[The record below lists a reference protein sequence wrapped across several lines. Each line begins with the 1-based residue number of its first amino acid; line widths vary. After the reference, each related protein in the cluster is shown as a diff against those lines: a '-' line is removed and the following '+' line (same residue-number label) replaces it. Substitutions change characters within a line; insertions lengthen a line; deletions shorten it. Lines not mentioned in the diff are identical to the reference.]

1 MKQKKEIADNMLR
14 LKLSDTVKKEMEA
27 WQPYSYWLG
36 NVNGIGRITAKKLL
50 EVFETPIEIYRAG
63 KKALAQAV
71 SSTVADAIEEAQK
84 QDVQIPYEELL
95 SKSIRFVPFYHEDYP
110 ERLQDIP
117 DAPYALYVKGQLPDD
132 KKRSVAI
139 VGARNCSAY
148 GKYVA
153 ESFATE
159 LARQDIQ
166 IVSGLATGVDGL
178 AQNAAIE
185 AGGQTYGV
193 LGCGVDIC
201 YPAYHK
207 PLYDRVIESG
217 GMISTYPPGMQPQS
231 ALFPPRN
238 RIISGLSDVVLVV
251 EARKK
256 SGTLITVDMALEQG
270 REVYVVPGRITDR
283 LSDGCNNL
291 LRQGAGVALSPKQFM
306 QELEEMVWRD
316 AGTGNNIVNK
326 TCTKTASANTSKTTH
341 IKNNASVAISKK
353 QSDINLQ
360 TSKLS
365 PREKA
370 LLSLLDFYPIS
381 LDQIYMTAQ
390 TTPLLCELPLPQM
403 MEMLLLLSM
412 QGFVNNDGGYYMLKK
427 PV

>member
-1 MKQKKEIADNMLR
+1 MINNNEVSSNNLQRNA
-14 LKLSDTVKKEMEA
+14 SDSLTRELESL
-27 WQPYSYWLG
+27 QPYAYWLG
-36 NVNGIGRITAKKLL
+36 NISGVGRVTAKKLL
-50 EVFETPIEIYRAG
+50 EVFETPEEIYKAG
-63 KKALAQAV
+63 EKALSQV
-71 SSTVADAIEEAQK
+71 VNDTVVDAITEAQRENIHK
-84 QDVQIPYEELL
+84 PYEEMV
-95 SKSIRFVPFYHEDYP
+95 KKNIRYVPFYHPEYP
-110 ERLQDIP
+110 KRLQDIP
-117 DAPYALYVKGQLPDD
+117 DAPYALYVKGQLPEDA
-132 KKRSVAI
+132 KRSVAI

-148 GKYVA
+148 GRYVA
-153 ESFATE
+153 ETFAKE

-166 IVSGLATGVDGL
+166 IVSGLAAGVDGL
-178 AQNAAIE
+178 AQSAAIE

-201 YPAYHK
+201 YPSYHK

-231 ALFPPRN
+231 SLFPPRN

-291 LRQGAGVALSPKQFM
+291 LRQGAGAALSPELLM
-306 QELEEMVWRD
+306 QELEETVWREGGAKD
-316 AGTGNNIVNK
+316 ITDK
-326 TCTKTASANTSKTTH
+326 TSDSQKKS
-341 IKNNASVAISKK
+341 NASDNKASSIAK
-353 QSDINLQ
+353 LQ
-360 TSKLS
+360 TSDLS
-365 PREKA
+365 PQEKA

-390 TTPLLCELPLPQM
+390 TNPLLCELTLPQL
-403 MEMLLLLSM
+403 MEKLLYMSM
-412 QGFVNNDGGYYMLKK
+412 EGYVNNDGGYYMLKK

>member
-1 MKQKKEIADNMLR
+1 MANKKEINSSILQMNA
-14 LKLSDTVKKEMEA
+14 SDTQTGE
-27 WQPYSYWLG
+27 WDNLQPYAYWLG
-36 NVNGIGRITAKKLL
+36 NINGVGRATAKKLL
-50 EVFETPIEIYRAG
+50 EVFASPMEVYSAG
-63 KKALAQAV
+63 EKALSQV
-71 SSTVADAIEEAQK
+71 VNSTVAEAIIEAQK
-84 QDVQIPYEELL
+84 QEIRALYEALL
-95 SKSIRFVPFYHEDYP
+95 EKNIRFIPFYHPDYSK
-110 ERLQDIP
+110 RLQDIP
-117 DAPYALYVKGQLPDD
+117 DAPYALYVKGELPADD
-132 KKRSVAI
+132 KRSVAI

-148 GKYVA
+148 GRYVA
-153 ESFATE
+153 ETFAKE

-166 IVSGLATGVDGL
+166 IVSGLAAGVDGL

-207 PLYDRVIESG
+207 PLYEKVIESG
-217 GMISTYPPGMQPQS
+217 GMISTYPPGRQPQPV
-231 ALFPPRN
+231 LFPPRN

-291 LRQGAGVALSPKQFM
+291 LCQGAGAALSPEQFM
-306 QELEEMVWRD
+306 QELEETVWREE
-316 AGTGNNIVNK
+316 GEK
-326 TCTKTASANTSKTTH
+326 TKTDKNSASQKNPNISN
-341 IKNNASVAISKK
+341 IKSSFNAKM
-353 QSDINLQ
+353 Q
-360 TSKLS
+360 TSNLL
-365 PREKA
+365 PQEKA

-390 TTPLLCELPLPQM
+390 TTPILCELTLSQM

-412 QGFVNNDGGYYMLKK
+412 QGFVNNEGGYYMLKK

>member
-1 MKQKKEIADNMLR
+1 MANKKEINSSILQMNA
-14 LKLSDTVKKEMEA
+14 SDTQTSELDNL
-27 WQPYSYWLG
+27 QPYAYWLG
-36 NVNGIGRITAKKLL
+36 NINGVGRATARKLL
-50 EVFETPIEIYRAG
+50 EVFATPMEVYSAG
-63 KKALAQAV
+63 EKALSQV
-71 SSTVADAIEEAQK
+71 VNSTVAEAIIEAQK
-84 QDVQIPYEELL
+84 QEIQTPYETVL
-95 SKSIRFVPFYHEDYP
+95 KKNIRFIPFYHPDYSK
-110 ERLQDIP
+110 RLQDIP
-117 DAPYALYVKGQLPDD
+117 DAPYALYVKGELPADD
-132 KKRSVAI
+132 KRSVAI

-148 GKYVA
+148 GRYVA
-153 ESFATE
+153 ETFAKE

-166 IVSGLATGVDGL
+166 IVSGLAAGVDGL
-178 AQNAAIE
+178 AQNAAIQ

-193 LGCGVDIC
+193 LGCGVDVC
-201 YPAYHK
+201 YPAYHRT
-207 PLYDRVIESG
+207 LYDKVIESG

-291 LRQGAGVALSPKQFM
+291 LRQGAGAALSPELLI
-306 QELEEMVWRD
+306 QELEESVWREGSTNKSFIGERHTET
-316 AGTGNNIVNK
+316 ACSNI
-326 TCTKTASANTSKTTH
+326 SK
-341 IKNNASVAISKK
+341 ISYVKNNSSISALKDHSNIK
-353 QSDINLQ
+353 VQ
-360 TSKLS
+360 TFKCS
-365 PREKA
+365 PQEKA

-390 TTPLLCELPLPQM
+390 TNPLLCELTLPQI
-403 MEMLLLLSM
+403 MEMLLLLSVE
-412 QGFVNNDGGYYMLKK
+412 GFVNNDGGYYMLKK

>member
-1 MKQKKEIADNMLR
+1 MANKKEKSSNILQIKR
-14 LKLSDTVKKEMEA
+14 LDANKKELES
-27 WQPYSYWLG
+27 WQAYAYWLG
-36 NVNGIGRITAKKLL
+36 NINGVGRATAKKLL
-50 EVFETPIEIYRAG
+50 EVFASPMEVYSAG
-63 KKALAQAV
+63 EKALSQV
-71 SSTVADAIEEAQK
+71 VNSTVAEAIIEAQK
-84 QDVQIPYEELL
+84 QEIRALYEALL
-95 SKSIRFVPFYHEDYP
+95 EKNIRFIPFYHPDYP
-110 ERLQDIP
+110 KRLQDIP
-117 DAPYALYVKGQLPDD
+117 DAPYALYVKGKLPEDN
-132 KKRSVAI
+132 KRSVAI

-148 GKYVA
+148 GRYVA
-153 ESFATE
+153 ETFAKE
-159 LARQDIQ
+159 LARQNIQ
-166 IVSGLATGVDGL
+166 IISGLAAGVDGL

-207 PLYDRVIESG
+207 PLYEKVIESG
-217 GMISTYPPGMQPQS
+217 GMISTYPLGRQPQPV
-231 ALFPPRN
+231 LFPPRN

-291 LRQGAGVALSPKQFM
+291 LCQGAGAALSPEQFM
-306 QELEEMVWRD
+306 QELEETVWREE
-316 AGTGNNIVNK
+316 GEK
-326 TCTKTASANTSKTTH
+326 TKTDKNSASQKNPNISN
-341 IKNNASVAISKK
+341 IKSSFNAKM
-353 QSDINLQ
+353 Q
-360 TSKLS
+360 TSNLL
-365 PREKA
+365 PQEKA

-390 TTPLLCELPLPQM
+390 TTPILCELTLSQM

-412 QGFVNNDGGYYMLKK
+412 QGFVNNEGGYYMLKK

>member
-1 MKQKKEIADNMLR
+1 MENTE
-14 LKLSDTVKKEMEA
+14 LKS
-27 WQPYSYWLG
+27 WQPYAYWLG
-36 NVNGIGRITAKKLL
+36 NINGIGRFTAKKLL
-50 EVFETPIEIYRAG
+50 EVFKTPVEVYSASE
-63 KKALAQAV
+63 KALLQV
-71 SSTVADAIEEAQK
+71 VNSTVAEAIAEAQK
-84 QDVQIPYEELL
+84 QEIRALYEELL
-95 SKSIRFVPFYHEDYP
+95 QKNIRFIPFYHPDYAK
-110 ERLQDIP
+110 RLQDIP
-117 DAPYALYVKGQLPDD
+117 DAPYALYVKGQLPEDN
-132 KKRSVAI
+132 KRSVAI

-153 ESFATE
+153 EVFAKE
-159 LARQDIQ
+159 LARQNIQ
-166 IVSGLATGVDGL
+166 IVSGLAAGVDGL

-193 LGCGVDIC
+193 LGCGIDIC

-207 PLYDRVIESG
+207 PLYEKVIENG
-217 GMISTYPPGMQPQS
+217 GMISTYPPGMKPQP

-291 LRQGAGVALSPKQFM
+291 LRQGAGAALSPEQFM
-306 QELEEMVWRD
+306 QELEETVWREE
-316 AGTGNNIVNK
+316 GTGKSSLEDSTAKIATHNN
-326 TCTKTASANTSKTTH
+326 SK
-341 IKNNASVAISKK
+341 IAQFENNSSVSKSQSHTKK
-353 QSDINLQ
+353 QNSN
-360 TSKLS
+360 LS
-365 PREKA
+365 PQEKA

-390 TTPLLCELPLPQM
+390 TTPLLCELTLPQV

-412 QGFVNNDGGYYMLKK
+412 QGFVNNEDGYYMLKK